1 MRCRGRRRGLSHLL
15 TLMTIVS
22 TPVRA
27 AACSLLASVSLSAS
41 LSVLA
46 QTATL
51 KETVVTANR
60 YEQDAQSAPFAVS
73 VLTREAILASGATD
87 ANDALRRLLGVP
99 SRTDLTGGKNHTLD
113 LRGFGATA
121 SQNIVVIVDGIRIS
135 ENEDASPRLS
145 SIAAEMIES
154 IEVVRGGSS
163 VQWGEGASAGLVN
176 VVLKK
181 NTTPGLSGNASVN
194 VESFNGKD
202 TQAVIRLGGSAVNFD
217 AHLRSNSTNAYR
229 DNNANRQDTASVG
242 MSGKTGD
249 FDYRVR
255 VTSEDQAM
263 RLPGPLTIQE
273 FGVDPRKASSPN
285 DYSAYAET
293 RSVVGL
299 GWQINNVKLSVDAG
313 TRDKS
318 ASFNYISQAR
328 LGQSQ
333 SRSYQISPKIT
344 WHTNLMNSAVTV
356 VAGQDFNRWN
366 YSGVDN
372 FGSNEQA
379 FQFNEATYL
388 SGDVLLSTG
397 TRLVG
402 GVRQETVNKRA
413 EDVVNLV
420 SYNRSDSLNA
430 WDWGANQSLRDGLN
444 AYFRSAKSYRL
455 PNVDENRYLNSALRP
470 QNSRD
475 LELGFNW
482 QINPAS
488 TLLARWFEQ
497 KTIDEIAFNALDP
510 SCLPFGCNT
519 NLDPTRRRGVELESR
534 TQWNHQFSSQVV
546 IQSVDARF
554 TEGPYTDSLV
564 PSVSSLSGA
573 VRVGW
578 NIDANQSLNVGA
590 QFLGAAKV
598 TNDVANVCAS
608 NIPDRNLYDAR
619 YVWKDKQ
626 VEWSFAAINLTDQAS
641 FSNATTNATCSRF
654 SVYPDPGRT
663 LRAGFKYTF

>member
-1 MRCRGRRRGLSHLL
+1 M
-15 TLMTIVS
+15 
-22 TPVRA
+22 
-27 AACSLLASVSLSAS
+27 
-41 LSVLA
+41 
-46 QTATL
+46 
-51 KETVVTANR
+51 TANR
-60 YEQDAQSAPFAVS
+60 YEQDAQSAPFALS

-145 SIAAEMIES
+145 SISAEMIES

-202 TQAVIRLGGSAVNFD
+202 TQAVIRMGGSVVNFD
-217 AHLRSNSTNAYR
+217 AQMRSNSTNGFR

-242 MSGKTGD
+242 MSGKSGV
-249 FDYRVR
+249 FDYRFR

-263 RLPGPLTIQE
+263 RLPGPLSIQE
-273 FGVDPRKASSPN
+273 FGSDPRKASTPN
-285 DYSAYAET
+285 DYAAYAET
-293 RSVVGL
+293 RSVLGL
-299 GWQINNVKLSVDAG
+299 GWQINQVKLTVDAG
-313 TRDKS
+313 IRDKS

-344 WHTNLMNSAVTV
+344 WHTSVFESAVTV

-379 FQFNEATYL
+379 FQFNEASYL
-388 SGDVLLSTG
+388 SGDVLLPTG

-402 GVRQETVNKRA
+402 GVRQETINKRA
-413 EDVVNLV
+413 EDIVNFV

-430 WDWGANQSLRDGLN
+430 WDWGANQAMTDGLN

-475 LELGFNW
+475 LELGLNW
-482 QINPAS
+482 QMNPSS
-488 TLLARWFEQ
+488 TVLARWFEQ
-497 KTIDEIAFNALDP
+497 KTVDEIAFNALDP

-519 NLDPTRRRGVELESR
+519 NLDPTRRRGFELETR
-534 TQWNHQFSSQVV
+534 TQWNRQFSSQFVV
-546 IQSVDARF
+546 QSVDARF
-554 TEGPYTDSLV
+554 TDGAYNDRLI
-564 PSVSSLSGA
+564 PSVSPLSGA
-573 VRVGW
+573 LRLAW
-578 NIDANQSLNVGA
+578 ILDTHQSLNVGA

-598 TNDVANVCAS
+598 TNDVANVCAN
-608 NIPDRNLYDAR
+608 NIPDRSLYDAR

-626 VEWSFAAINLTDQAS
+626 VEWSFAAINLTDQAT

-654 SVYPDPGRT
+654 NVYPDPSRT

>member
-1 MRCRGRRRGLSHLL
+1 LL
-15 TLMTIVS
+15 NLMNFVS

-27 AACSLLASVSLSAS
+27 AVLGLLAPVSLCVSMSA
-41 LSVLA
+41 VA

-73 VLTREAILASGATD
+73 VLTRESILASGAID

-99 SRTDLTGGKNHTLD
+99 ARTDLTGGKNHTLD

-145 SIAAEMIES
+145 SISAEMIES

-181 NTTPGLSGNASVN
+181 NTTPGLSGNASAN

-202 TQAVIRLGGSAVNFD
+202 TQAVIRLGGAQANFD
-217 AHLRSNSTNAYR
+217 AQMRSNSTNAFR

-242 MSGKTGD
+242 MSGKSGA
-249 FDYRVR
+249 FDYRFR

-263 RLPGPLTIQE
+263 RLPGPLTIAE
-273 FGVDPRKASSPN
+273 FGVDPRKASTPS

-293 RSVVGL
+293 RSVIGL
-299 GWQINNVKLSVDAG
+299 GWQGNNVKLSIDAG

-344 WHTNLMNSAVTV
+344 WHTSVFNSAVTV
-356 VAGQDFNRWN
+356 VAGQDFNRWS
-366 YSGVDN
+366 YTGVDN

-388 SGDVLLSTG
+388 SGDVSLPTG
-397 TRLVG
+397 TRFVG

-413 EDVVNLV
+413 EDVVNFV

-430 WDWGANQSLRDGLN
+430 WDWGVNQAVSNGLN
-444 AYFRSAKSYRL
+444 TYLRSAKSYRL
-455 PNVDENRYLNSALRP
+455 PNVDENRYLGSALRP

-475 LELGFNW
+475 LEVGVNW
-482 QINPAS
+482 QINPSS

-534 TQWNHQFSSQVV
+534 TKWNHRFSSQVV
-546 IQSVDARF
+546 VQSVDARF
-554 TEGPYTDSLV
+554 TDGAYTDRLI

-573 VRVGW
+573 VRLGW
-578 NIDANQSLNVGA
+578 NIDAHQSLNVGA

-608 NIPDRNLYDAR
+608 NIPDRSLYDAR

-626 VEWSFAAINLTDQAS
+626 VEWSLAAINLTDQAS
-641 FSNATTNATCSRF
+641 FSNATTNATCTRF
-654 SVYPDPGRT
+654 NVYPDPGRT
-663 LRAGFKYTF
+663 FRAGFKYNF